1 MSVVE
6 IESELKKMTNSERLV
21 VIEIAAKLIRNESAE
36 NRRPTLTEKRER
48 LKKSAEI
55 MLGEYSENKNLTEM
69 TSLDGEDFLDA

>member
-21 VIEIAAKLIRNESAE
+21 VIEIAAKLIRDETGI
-36 NRRPTLTEKRER
+36 NRRLKLTEKREK

-55 MLGEYSENKNLTEM
+55 MLTEYLENKNLTEM
-69 TSLDGEDFLDA
+69 TVLDSEDFLDA

>member
-21 VIEIAAKLIRNESAE
+21 VIEIAAKLIRDESGE
-36 NRRPTLTEKRER
+36 NRRLTLTEKRER

-55 MLGEYSENKNLTEM
+55 MFAEYSENKNLTEM
-69 TSLDGEDFLDA
+69 TILDGEDFLDA

>member
-21 VIEIAAKLIRNESAE
+21 VIEIAAKLIRDESGE
-36 NRRPTLTEKRER
+36 IRRLTLTEKRAR

-55 MLGEYSENKNLTEM
+55 MLAEYSENENLTEI
-69 TSLDGEDFLDA
+69 TVLDSEDFLDA